1 MEWANFF
8 AEVCNETVQ
17 GKNSLMRS
25 KRVNALHTRLYILES
40 IQKIFRNR
48 PDFKGS
54 PLEERQIIAG
64 TSKDNITS
72 WDLFGSMRGNGRFV
86 NKINNNDINIS
97 LALDEIPLTGY
108 IHKMYYQKF
117 LKAYVKAFPQGGAG
131 LATVSRLLAMKR
143 PDQFVC
149 INGKNEDNL
158 RYMFD
163 IKRSKTRHDYDWYW
177 DSVIMTIHHTNW
189 WKAPKPP
196 IYEELKV
203 SVWLGRAAFL
213 DSVAVYQLFPQHR
226 GRFR

>member
-17 GKNSLMRS
+17 GKSSLMRS
-25 KRVNALHTRLYILES
+25 KRVNALHTRIYIMES
-40 IQKIFRNR
+40 VQKIFRNR
-48 PDFKGS
+48 PNFKS
-54 PLEERQIIAG
+54 TPLEERQIIAG
-64 TSKDNITS
+64 ASKDNDTD

-86 NKINNNDINIS
+86 NRINNNDINIS
-97 LALDEIPLTGY
+97 LALDLIPLTGTIRKTHY
-108 IHKMYYQKF
+108 KKF
-117 LKAYVKAFPQGGAG
+117 LKTYIKAFPQGGAG

-158 RYMFD
+158 RYMLD

-177 DSVIMTIHHTNW
+177 EKVIMRIHRANW
-189 WKAPKPP
+189 WKAPRPP

-203 SVWLGRAAFL
+203 SIWLGKAAFL
-213 DSVAVYQLFPQHR
+213 DSVAAYKLFPQQV